1 MNKSKLVE
9 IIRDIVA
16 EEWDKDVEI
25 KSTGEHADK
34 TITQIKKEME
44 ALKGKKPFNR
54 EQFSELM
61 FALRAKQGWKKGKG
75 ATGTTEQVTKMK
87 KSDIKQVIK
96 TELSELLTENTNS
109 LNQAYVVY
117 TKALKS
123 FEQNAN
129 KLNDKVMLKIYKEF
143 DKLHLKI
150 TQHLDANY
158 EGSLDESYAD
168 TMQANLPRASFAELD
183 EAKDALESLLKNTRN
198 DRDLLKLYKAHIKL
212 TKVFQKHLDKNYPDW
227 DKRMEENTKTINVR
241 HKTTKKKLDIP
252 DDPDTIKKY
261 KKLGYTLWIGSREKN
276 ESVDERTIQEHDK
289 AKVLQ
294 AMLKAGSNKAEAQA
308 LLKKH
313 YAYVDKKY
321 RDVPASKKAEIIVT
335 LAGTASES
343 NIKEVVS
350 KYDIDLNIL
359 AKFTDQNQHILARHY
374 IAKKR
379 GYTKLVL
386 AYKALYDLQSALGH
400 FPRGADKVRS
410 DLDKDLKK
418 YLSKDVDNW
427 KDVWEEL

>member
-1 MNKSKLVE
+1 MNKSELKEL
-9 IIRDIVA
+9 
-16 EEWDKDVEI
+16 I
-25 KSTGEHADK
+25 KSEL
-34 TITQIKKEME
+34 EE
-44 ALKGKKPFNR
+44 A
-54 EQFSELM
+54 
-61 FALRAKQGWKKGKG
+61 
-75 ATGTTEQVTKMK
+75 
-87 KSDIKQVIK
+87 
-96 TELSELLTENTNS
+96 
-109 LNQAYVVY
+109 VV
-117 TKALKS
+117 A
-123 FEQNAN
+123 
-129 KLNDKVMLKIYKEF
+129 
-143 DKLHLKI
+143 
-150 TQHLDANY
+150 
-158 EGSLDESYAD
+158 
-168 TMQANLPRASFAELD
+168 
-183 EAKDALESLLKNTRN
+183 
-198 DRDLLKLYKAHIKL
+198 
-212 TKVFQKHLDKNYPDW
+212 
-227 DKRMEENTKTINVR
+227 
-241 HKTTKKKLDIP
+241 
-252 DDPDTIKKY
+252 
-261 KKLGYTLWIGSREKN
+261 
-276 ESVDERTIQEHDK
+276 EHDK
-289 AKVLQ
+289 AKVLK

-321 RDVPASKKAEIIVT
+321 ADSPASKKAEIIVT

-427 KDVWEEL
+427 KDIWGNL

>member
-1 MNKSKLVE
+1 
-9 IIRDIVA
+9 
-16 EEWDKDVEI
+16 
-25 KSTGEHADK
+25 
-34 TITQIKKEME
+34 
-44 ALKGKKPFNR
+44 
-54 EQFSELM
+54 
-61 FALRAKQGWKKGKG
+61 
-75 ATGTTEQVTKMK
+75 MK
-87 KSDIKQVIK
+87 KSDIKQVIR
-96 TELSELLTENTNS
+96 TELSELLSENTNS

-117 TKALKS
+117 SKALKS

-183 EAKDALESLLKNTRN
+183 EAGDALKSLLKNTRN
-198 DRDLLKLYKAHIKL
+198 DRELLKLYKAHIKL
-212 TKVFQKHLDKNYPDW
+212 TKLFQKHLDKNYPDW
-227 DKRMEENTKTINVR
+227 DKRMEENVKTINVR

-261 KKLGYTLWIGSREKN
+261 KKLGYTLWIGSRGKN

-335 LAGTASES
+335 LAGTASEA
-343 NIKEVVS
+343 K
-350 KYDIDLNIL
+350 LNEKSESYREAEL
-359 AKFTDQNQHILARHY
+359 KKVAQMTDRNQHLEARHFV
-374 IAKKR
+374 AKKG
-379 GYTKLVL
+379 GYTKHVK
-386 AYKALYDLQSALGH
+386 AYTALIALQDALGH
-400 FPRGADKVRS
+400 TPRGVELIRY
-410 DLDKDLKK
+410 DLDIDLKK

-427 KDVWEEL
+427 KEVWGNL

>member
-1 MNKSKLVE
+1 
-9 IIRDIVA
+9 
-16 EEWDKDVEI
+16 
-25 KSTGEHADK
+25 
-34 TITQIKKEME
+34 
-44 ALKGKKPFNR
+44 
-54 EQFSELM
+54 
-61 FALRAKQGWKKGKG
+61 
-75 ATGTTEQVTKMK
+75 MK
-87 KSDIKQVIK
+87 KSDVKQVIR
-96 TELSELLTENTNS
+96 TELSEILSESTNS
-109 LNQAYVVY
+109 LNHAYVIY

-129 KLNDKVMLKIYKEF
+129 KLNDKVMLKIYKGL

-168 TMQANLPRASFAELD
+168 TMKANLPRASFAELD
-183 EAKDALESLLKNTRN
+183 EAKDALVSLIKNTRN
-198 DRDLLKLYKAHIKL
+198 DRELLKLYKAHLKL

-227 DKRMEENTKTINVR
+227 DKRMEENAETINVR
-241 HKTTKKKLDIP
+241 HKSTKKQLDIP
-252 DDPDTIKKY
+252 NDPDTIKKY
-261 KKLGYTLWIGSREKN
+261 KKMGYTLWIGSRKKN
-276 ESVDERTIQEHDK
+276 ESTNERTIREHDK

-335 LAGTASES
+335 LAGTASEA
-343 NIKEVVS
+343 N
-350 KYDIDLNIL
+350 LNEKSESYRDAEL
-359 AKFTDQNQHILARHY
+359 KRVAQMTDRNQHLEARLF
-374 IAKKR
+374 IAKKG
-379 GYTKLVL
+379 GYTKHVK
-386 AYKALYDLQSALGH
+386 AYKALIDLTYAMGH
-400 FPRGADKVRS
+400 TPNGADQVRS

-427 KDVWEEL
+427 EDVWGNL

>member
-1 MNKSKLVE
+1 MKRSSLKSLISDILV
-9 IIRDIVA
+9 

-25 KSTGEHADK
+25 KSTGTHADK
-34 TITQIKKEME
+34 TIAQIKKEME
-44 ALKGKKPFNR
+44 SLKGKKPFNR
-54 EQFSELM
+54 EKFSELM

-75 ATGTTEQVTKMK
+75 ATGTTENITMK
-87 KSDIKQVIK
+87 KSEIKDFIQ
-96 TELSELLTENTNS
+96 TELSELLSENTNS
-109 LNQAYVVY
+109 LNYAYVIY

-183 EAKDALESLLKNTRN
+183 EAKDALESLLRNTRN
-198 DRDLLKLYKAHIKL
+198 DRELLKLYKAHLKL

-261 KKLGYTLWIGSREKN
+261 KKMGYSLWIGSRKKN
-276 ESVDERTIQEHDK
+276 ESINERTE
-289 AKVLQ
+289 
-294 AMLKAGSNKAEAQA
+294 LKQII
-308 LLKKH
+308 
-313 YAYVDKKY
+313 
-321 RDVPASKKAEIIVT
+321 REIIDEDLRNWFKSKWVNIGKKDKDGKHPPC
-335 LAGTASES
+335 GTSG
-343 NIKEVVS
+343 
-350 KYDIDLNIL
+350 D
-359 AKFTDQNQHILARHY
+359 
-374 IAKKR
+374 KR
-379 GYTKLVL
+379 GYAKCVPQATASKMSDKEKESATRRKRAAQNDVNRGGKESAGKNGKKPINVSTYTK
-386 AYKALYDLQSALGH
+386 KSG
-400 FPRGADKVRS
+400 
-410 DLDKDLKK
+410 KK
-418 YLSKDVDNW
+418 SGTGKGS
-427 KDVWEEL
+427 